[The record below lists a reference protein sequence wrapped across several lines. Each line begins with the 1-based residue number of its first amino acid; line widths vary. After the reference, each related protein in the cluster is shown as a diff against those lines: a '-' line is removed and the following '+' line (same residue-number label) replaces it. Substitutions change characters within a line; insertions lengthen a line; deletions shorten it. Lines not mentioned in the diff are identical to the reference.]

1 MNQSHDSTC
10 ILALE
15 GETQADYDK
24 RIKKKGIKN
33 KCLHNYDGQDNL
45 RTKKCNF
52 CKCSLNVVKVNQ
64 KYSIYG
70 DDYL

>member
-1 MNQSHDSTC
+1 MNQSHASTC

-15 GETQADYDK
+15 GETQTDYDK

-33 KCLHNYDGQDNL
+33 KCSHNYDGQDNL

-52 CKCSLNVVKVNQ
+52 CKCALNVVKVNQ